1 MLFYQHTA
9 VKSTWRCQTGGSE
22 VKAQFAGL
30 DCADD
35 SYRLS
40 LVLEYLDNAA
50 GLTLR
55 ADIRTRNSKYELI
68 KNTNLD
74 IMLILFGRYFD
85 ILLSS
90 YWVFY
95 KFFLNF
101 ADICK

>member
-1 MLFYQHTA
+1 MAL
-9 VKSTWRCQTGGSE
+9 SNGGSE
-22 VKAQFAGL
+22 VKAQSAGL

-35 SYRLS
+35 SSRLS

-50 GLTLR
+50 GLPPQ

-74 IMLILFGRYFD
+74 IMLILLGRYFD
-85 ILLSS
+85 ILSS

>member
-1 MLFYQHTA
+1 MQRARPL
-9 VKSTWRCQTGGSE
+9 G
-22 VKAQFAGL
+22 
-30 DCADD
+30 
-35 SYRLS
+35 
-40 LVLEYLDNAA
+40 
-50 GLTLR
+50 

-68 KNTNLD
+68 KNTDLA
-74 IMLILFGRYFD
+74 IMLILLGRYFD